1 MQIRIKF
8 ILHYKSDLQKNIIM
22 HKMSWKKAWIEKK
35 KFNQAWNY
43 FILKKKTKIKEI
55 KNRQKQ
61 QQKKRPKKKSS

>member
-1 MQIRIKF
+1 
-8 ILHYKSDLQKNIIM
+8 
-22 HKMSWKKAWIEKK
+22 MSWKKAWIEKK